1 MPLDIRAKPVEVE
14 DQGIGI
20 PEDKLGDIFESF
32 YQVDSSATR
41 QHNGQGVGLA
51 ICQDIVRHH
60 DGRIWAENVEPTG
73 TRVTVLLPRRPAV
86 LQPAD
91 PDSLTSLPFEAG
103 ELMEHFQW
111 LSEAQSYQ
119 LADHKRDAVALELAD
134 ILIFLLRIAE
144 RLDLDPVAA
153 AWRKIEINEAR
164 YPADK
169 VRGDARRASEYDD

>member
-1 MPLDIRAKPVEVE
+1 MSRA
-14 DQGIGI
+14 
-20 PEDKLGDIFESF
+20 PEDSLR
-32 YQVDSSATR
+32 QLSAR
-41 QHNGQGVGLA
+41 LRDFARERDWEQFHSPKNLSMA
-51 ICQDIVRHH
+51 LI
-60 DGRIWAENVEPTG
+60 AE
-73 TRVTVLLPRRPAV
+73 A
-86 LQPAD
+86 A
-91 PDSLTSLPFEAG
+91 
-103 ELMEHFQW
+103 ELVEHFQW

-119 LADHKRDAVALELAD
+119 LADEKREAVALELAD